1 MKKVKINFIEAAMKY
16 REVTIVFT
24 LLLMVFGLYAL
35 FTMPRSEDPEIT
47 VRKGLVI
54 AAYPGADELQ
64 VEQQLTAK
72 IEQYLFSFEEVKKD
86 ETISDTKAGQVVITV
101 ELNENVKDNDRFWA
115 TLQNGLNTTFRM
127 NYTLPNG
134 MVGPIVNSNF
144 GDVVAQMIT
153 VSAPGRN
160 YAEIESY
167 LDKLEDGL
175 KTINETSKI
184 NRYGEQKEQ
193 IYVTLNNEK
202 LKQCGVNISNI
213 AQIIQTQN
221 ATGYAGEIK
230 LQHANANVFAKNQ
243 YKNATDLGNQI
254 IYSDPKGK
262 IVRLKDLATIERRY
276 EEEKSYIQVDNQR
289 VTMLSV
295 EMQPGNNIVKFGEK
309 VEEKIGEI
317 KQHLPQDVQIKT
329 IVNQPEVVKESINHF
344 MLEFIIAIS
353 AVIVVVILLLPFRVA
368 VVSALACPIAIVI
381 TFGILNMLGIEIH
394 QVSLAA
400 LIIVLGMVVDNAI
413 VVVDNYIEKLDEG
426 LDRWTAAWQ
435 AATQL
440 MVPIFTATL
449 AIIFAFLP
457 LALFLNGLA
466 KEFIQSLPIAV
477 AIALFTSFLVALL
490 LTPYMCYVF
499 IRKGLKHKV
508 SKRPPKLTLL
518 DRLQM
523 RFNNWLDYSFRY
535 PKTTLAIG
543 TLSIVLAF
551 IIAGN
556 TEQELFPTAERNQFN
571 IEVWLPNGYPLKETE
586 KVVNRI
592 EEDIRNDERIVT
604 IASFVGTSSPRFHT
618 TYAPE
623 VPRENFAQIF
633 ITTVGNDETDE
644 LAQEY
649 LKKFNGYVTDGYIRV
664 RQLALKESPAP
675 IEVRIV
681 GEDMTDQKKVA
692 EQVKTILENA
702 EGTNWTRTTYQDD
715 YFGIKVNLDDNK
727 ANRVGVTN
735 AMVSQTLAAG
745 LSGYPVSTLYEG
757 DKPVAILLRL
767 DVENRNDIGDIGEV
781 SIPTLFGTKIPLKEI
796 ASISP
801 EWHTG
806 VIARRNG
813 LRTLTVQTETQMGI
827 KASTIMKKIK
837 PAIDD
842 LELPE
847 GTTLHYGGEYESSA
861 ETMPHMAT
869 SLAVSLVLIFLVLL
883 FQFKNFTRV
892 LIVLATF
899 PLSILGAFLGLQL
912 TGNPFG
918 FTAFMGVISLIG
930 IVVRNG
936 IILVDYADELAIDH
950 NYSIKGAAKAAG
962 KRRMRPIF
970 LTSAA
975 AAVGVI
981 PMIIG
986 KSPLWAPLG
995 SVLAV
1000 GLIVSMVLTL
1010 FIIPILYFKFA
1021 KKEYPRDHAR
1031 PTNDEILYKPNHFSK
1046 LKMKLHKIM
1055 PLLVFFMVI
1064 PFSFGQEK
1072 PLSLENVKALALKNN
1087 KEIVKEQ
1094 YNLDAANAAQK
1105 ATQTADKPFLDAS
1118 AMGIYLDNPPLGL
1131 LPDYTLYS
1139 SLGVSQVL
1147 YAGGKVNTA
1156 KKLAKTGVALQ
1167 TFQKQL
1173 TQSNVLLQVENTYWQ
1188 LVNVKG
1194 KVDLAQK
1201 YQKLLNELLNDLTN
1215 LYDAGLTYKNDLLK
1229 VQVESNQAELNLI
1242 TAYDNLQILKLQLA
1256 QLAGLPNT
1264 NFEVDGSTNEGLG
1277 LVEETLID
1285 TAVEN
1290 RAEIAMLQNAVE
1302 LGELQTNLLQAERK
1316 PTLGISFSGS
1326 YLYGDN
1332 LNATEAEDHLTNFV
1346 GLASLN
1352 IPIFDWGGRKQKV
1365 KEQRFKVE
1373 AQKTEL
1379 DRTKELVAIE
1389 IQNAYLE
1396 MHQAIKRVE
1405 IAKKSME
1412 QADENL
1418 KLHQDRFD
1426 AGTINGS
1433 DVLEAQVLWQKAY
1446 SDLIDAKANF
1456 NIRKATY
1463 VKSIGELNR

>member
-1 MKKVKINFIEAAMKY
+1 MKKSKINFIEAAMKY
-16 REVTIVFT
+16 REVTLVFT

-64 VEQQLTAK
+64 VEQQLTEK
-72 IEQYLFSFEEVKKD
+72 IEQYLFSFEEVRKEK
-86 ETISDTKAGQVVITV
+86 TISDTKAGQVVITV
-101 ELNENVKDNDRFWA
+101 ELNENVKDTDRFWA

-127 NYTLPNG
+127 NYTLPPG

-153 VSAPGRN
+153 VSAPGRS
-160 YAEIESY
+160 YAEIETY

-175 KTINETSKI
+175 KTIEETSKI

-193 IYVTLNNEK
+193 LYVTLNNEK
-202 LKQCGVNISNI
+202 LKQYGVDISNI
-213 AQIIQTQN
+213 AQVIQTQN
-221 ATGYAGEIK
+221 ATNYAGEIK
-230 LQHANANVFAKNQ
+230 LENANANVFAKNQ
-243 YKNATDLGNQI
+243 YQNIYDLENQI
-254 IYSDPKGK
+254 IYSDPNGK
-262 IVRLKDLATIERRY
+262 TLRLKDFATIERRY

-289 VTMLSV
+289 VTMLAI

-309 VEEKIGEI
+309 VDEKIEEI
-317 KQHLPQDVQIKT
+317 KKDLPQDVQIKT
-329 IVNQPEVVKESINHF
+329 IVNQPEVVKESVNHF
-344 MLEFIIAIS
+344 MLEFVIAIS
-353 AVIVVVILLLPFRVA
+353 AVIIVVILLLPFRVA
-368 VVSALACPIAIVI
+368 IVSALACPIAIVI

-426 LDRWTAAWQ
+426 TDRWTAAWQ

-449 AIIFAFLP
+449 AIICAFLP
-457 LALFLNGLA
+457 LAFFLNGLA

-477 AIALFTSFLVALL
+477 AIALFTSFLVAIL
-490 LTPYMCYVF
+490 LTPYMCYVY
-499 IRKGLKHKV
+499 IKKGLKHKV
-508 SKRPPKLTLL
+508 SERPPKLSLL

-523 RFNNWLDYSFRY
+523 KFNNWLDYSFRY
-535 PKTTLAIG
+535 PKTTLSIG
-543 TLSIVLAF
+543 AASIILAF

-571 IEVWLPNGYPLKETE
+571 LEVWLPNGYPLKETE

-592 EEDIRNDERIVT
+592 EEEIKGDERIVT
-604 IASFVGTSSPRFHT
+604 VASFVGTSSPRFHS

-633 ITTVGNDETDE
+633 ITTTGNDETDE
-644 LAQEY
+644 LAKEY
-649 LKKFNGYVTDGYIRV
+649 LKKFDGFVPDGYVRV
-664 RQLALKESPAP
+664 RQLALKETPAP

-681 GEDMTDQKKVA
+681 GEDMKKQKMVA
-692 EQVKTILENA
+692 EQVQDILENA
-702 EGTNWTRTTYQDD
+702 EGTNWVRTTYQDD
-715 YFGIKVNLDDNK
+715 YFGIKVNLDDHK

-735 AMVSQTLAAG
+735 AMVAQTLGAG

-757 DKPVAILLRL
+757 DKPIDIVLRL
-767 DVENRNDIGDIGEV
+767 DAENRNDIDDLGEV
-781 SIPTLFGTKIPLKEI
+781 SIPTMYGTKIPLKEI
-796 ASISP
+796 ATISP

-806 VIARRNG
+806 VISHRNG
-813 LRTLTVQTETQMGI
+813 LRTLTVRSEAQMGI
-827 KASTIMKKIK
+827 KASTILNEVK
-837 PAIDD
+837 PLIDE
-842 LELPE
+842 LELPN
-847 GTTLHYGGEYESSA
+847 GISINYGGEYESSA
-861 ETMPHMAT
+861 ETMPPMAT
-869 SLAVSLVLIFLVLL
+869 SLAVSLVLIFLVLM

-892 LIVLATF
+892 LIVLSTF
-899 PLSILGAFLGLQL
+899 PLSLLGAFLGLKL

-981 PMIIG
+981 PMILG

-1031 PTNDEILYKPNHFSK
+1031 PKDDKILYKPNHFSK
-1046 LKMKLHKIM
+1046 LKMKLARIM
-1055 PLLVFFMVI
+1055 PLLLLFVGLH
-1064 PFSFGQEK
+1064 SSYGQKK
-1072 PLSLENVKALALKNN
+1072 PLTLEDAKALALKNN
-1087 KEIVKEQ
+1087 KEIVMEQ
-1094 YNLDAANAAQK
+1094 HNLEAASAAQK
-1105 ATQTADKPFLDAS
+1105 ATKTMDKPSLDAN
-1118 AMGIYLDNPPLGL
+1118 AMGIYLNDPPLGL
-1131 LPDYTLYS
+1131 LPEYTLFS
-1139 SLGVSQVL
+1139 SLDLTQVI
-1147 YAGGKVNTA
+1147 YAGGKVGTA
-1156 KKLAKTGVALQ
+1156 KKLATTGVELQ
-1167 TFQKQL
+1167 TSQKEL
-1173 TQSNVLLQVENTYWQ
+1173 TESNVLLQVENTYWQ
-1188 LVNVKG
+1188 LVNVQG
-1194 KVDLAQK
+1194 KVELAEK
-1201 YQKLLNELLNDLTN
+1201 YQKLLKNLLTDLTN

-1229 VQVESNQAELNLI
+1229 VQVESNQAELDLM
-1242 TAYDNLQILKLQLA
+1242 TATDNLQMLKLQMA
-1256 QLAGLPNT
+1256 QLTGLENT
-1264 NFEVDGSTNEGLG
+1264 DFEIDASMDGET
-1277 LVEETLID
+1277 TLIAE
-1285 TAVEN
+1285 TMIPAAIEN
-1290 RAEIAMLQNAVE
+1290 RPEIAMLENAVE
-1302 LGELQTNLLQAERK
+1302 MGDLQTDLLKAEQR
-1316 PTLGISFSGS
+1316 PTLGISLSGS
-1326 YLYGDN
+1326 YLLGEN
-1332 LNATEAEDHLTNFV
+1332 INAAEAEDHFTGFA
-1346 GLASLN
+1346 GLASLK
-1352 IPIFDWGGRKQKV
+1352 IPLFDWGGRKQKV
-1365 KEQRFKVE
+1365 KEQRSKVE
-1373 AQKTEL
+1373 AQKAQLEN
-1379 DRTKELVAIE
+1379 TKEMVAIE

-1396 MHQAIKRVE
+1396 LNQAIKRVE
-1405 IAKKSME
+1405 IAKKSMA
-1412 QADENL
+1412 QAEENL

-1426 AGTINGS
+1426 AGTISGS

-1446 SDLIDAKANF
+1446 SDLIDSKANY

-1463 VKSIGELNR
+1463 LKSIGKLNI